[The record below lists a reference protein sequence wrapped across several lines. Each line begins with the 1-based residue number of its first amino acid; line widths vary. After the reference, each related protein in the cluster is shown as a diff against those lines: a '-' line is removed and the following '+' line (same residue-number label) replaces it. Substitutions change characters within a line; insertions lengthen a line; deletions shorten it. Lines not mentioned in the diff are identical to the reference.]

1 MISCS
6 GWKSCRKVPAR
17 TSSDQEREII
27 RSCMTTLQ
35 CQQAGCC
42 WQRWQL
48 SVMGGHGPEM
58 IQKTYTDWEGK
69 TNGKGKTSLG
79 IFVIIVVAFC
89 FFVVR
94 LPKLFFS
101 QEELV
106 SCTDKRTGYQKKKN
120 VTWEKKISFLILRN
134 PIFPGMKLSV
144 LILNP
149 KWRKAEFKWQN
160 CHDKGNQELRVSTK
174 KSQLCTLAIKLLG
187 ILPFLRL

>member
-48 SVMGGHGPEM
+48 SVMGGHGPKM
-58 IQKTYTDWEGK
+58 TQKTYTDWERK

-94 LPKLFFS
+94 HLPKLFFS

-106 SCTDKRTGYQKKKN
+106 SCTDKRTGYQKKKKCDLGEEN
-120 VTWEKKISFLILRN
+120 LIPNFKKPHFSWNETVSSHFESKVEKSRIQ
-134 PIFPGMKLSV
+134 MTKLS
-144 LILNP
+144 
-149 KWRKAEFKWQN
+149 W
-160 CHDKGNQELRVSTK
+160 
-174 KSQLCTLAIKLLG
+174 
-187 ILPFLRL
+187 